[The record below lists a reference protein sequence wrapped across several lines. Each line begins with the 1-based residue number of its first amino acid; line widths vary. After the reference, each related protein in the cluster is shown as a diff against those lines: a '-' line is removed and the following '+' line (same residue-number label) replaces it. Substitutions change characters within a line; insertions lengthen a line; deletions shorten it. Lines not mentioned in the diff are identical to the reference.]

1 MVMVQQNVR
10 VVLATRSLI
19 LMVVSA
25 VIFGFSENAGGD
37 KYTVSLNEK
46 VLLEEY
52 VIPGHRPRAIPIPV
66 AGVDDVLKVEYSHCG
81 KRGVARSIAIHERGN
96 EALKRWYFPDNA
108 ALAVSMKELTSLSRT
123 RAELQ
128 LVYFSREIPEGKV
141 LATLTLPAEIRAGRS
156 QTGR

>member
-1 MVMVQQNVR
+1 MVQQNVR
-10 VVLATRSLI
+10 LVLATRSLI

-25 VIFGFSENAGGD
+25 VIFAFSGNAGRD
-37 KYTVSLNEK
+37 KYTVSLNGK

-52 VIPGHRPRAIPIPV
+52 VIPGHRPKAIAIPV
-66 AGVDDVLKVEYSHCG
+66 ASVDDVLTVEYSHCG
-81 KRGVARSIAIHERGN
+81 KRGVARSIAIHENGK
-96 EALKRWYFPDNA
+96 EALRRWYFPDTA
-108 ALAVSMKELTSLSRT
+108 ALAVSLKELTSLSRT

-156 QTGR
+156 EAGR